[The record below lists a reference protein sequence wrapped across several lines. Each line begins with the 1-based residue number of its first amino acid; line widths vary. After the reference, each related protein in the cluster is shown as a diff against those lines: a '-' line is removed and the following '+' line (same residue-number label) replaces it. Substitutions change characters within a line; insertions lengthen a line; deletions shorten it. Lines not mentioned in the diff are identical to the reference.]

1 MKRYYNNNNLDK
13 DPIRSFTPNNMI
25 GFNQPINKLQD
36 DIIVNQITLNRPG
49 TNTSFDLTQ
58 MNQPINQLGL
68 KKNTPVFENF
78 GNIPQGG
85 MNKRNYHGNDIHK
98 TRTGTPNNGNDSSY
112 SLKSKGYHA
121 MDDPVINF
129 LPKNNSTTITPL
141 SNNHLNVTNYNNE
154 KHRFNNMSQEIFEKD
169 DEIQKYKNEVYQ
181 LQIELNHVKKEKS
194 SMISADTENKLLKD
208 KLNEHYE
215 ISRELTSAKHDLK
228 RIQLENKGNDDTI
241 ETLKSIIH
249 KQHIQ
254 IYSKQTQKT
263 NQIEFSES
271 DEEIESD
278 SDSYEETDTDSSGSD
293 TEDDQ
298 PIKKQQKKQ
307 PIKKQQKKQPLKQQK
322 KQPLK
327 QPKQQKP
334 VKRKDNIQEKIKEV
348 GIKPTTSPQFTVGSV
363 KKTYSNQS
371 LRNAMVKQNF
381 DPRKIDQ
388 TMIKMKIT
396 PNTKITKELLN
407 DFLNKL
413 K

>member
-1 MKRYYNNNNLDK
+1 MKRYYNNNNLDI
-13 DPIRSFTPNNMI
+13 DPIRSFTPNNML

-85 MNKRNYHGNDIHK
+85 MNKRNSHGN
-98 TRTGTPNNGNDSSY
+98 GNSSPY

-154 KHRFNNMSQEIFEKD
+154 KSRFNNMTQEIFEKD
-169 DEIQKYKNEVYQ
+169 EEIQKYKNEVYQ

-194 SMISADTENKLLKD
+194 SMISSDTENKLLKD

-215 ISRELTSAKHDLK
+215 ISRELTSAKHNLK

-263 NQIEFSES
+263 KQIEFSES

-278 SDSYEETDTDSSGSD
+278 SESESESESDS
-293 TEDDQ
+293 EDDQ
-298 PIKKQQKKQ
+298 PIKKQPKKQ
-307 PIKKQQKKQPLKQQK
+307 PIKKQPIKKQPIKKQPLKQT
-322 KQPLK
+322 
-327 QPKQQKP
+327 KP

-348 GIKPTTSPQFTVGSV
+348 GIKPTTSPQFTVGV
-363 KKTYSNQS
+363 KKKFYNEN
-371 LRNAMVKQNF
+371 LRNAMMKQNF

-396 PNTKITKELLN
+396 PQTKITKELLN
-407 DFLNKL
+407 DFLTAL

>member
-1 MKRYYNNNNLDK
+1 
-13 DPIRSFTPNNMI
+13 MI

-58 MNQPINQLGL
+58 MNQPLNHSGL

-85 MNKRNYHGNDIHK
+85 MNKRNSHGNETH
-98 TRTGTPNNGNDSSY
+98 TNRTGTTNNGNGSSY

-154 KHRFNNMSQEIFEKD
+154 KSRFNNMTHEIFEKD
-169 DEIQKYKNEVYQ
+169 EEIQKYKNEVYQ

-215 ISRELTSAKHDLK
+215 ISRELTSAKHNLK

-263 NQIEFSES
+263 KRIEFS
-271 DEEIESD
+271 ESD
-278 SDSYEETDTDSSGSD
+278 SDSYEETESDSSSSD

-298 PIKKQQKKQ
+298 PIKKQPIKKQ
-307 PIKKQQKKQPLKQQK
+307 PIKKQPIKKQPIKQK
-322 KQPLK
+322 KPL
-327 QPKQQKP
+327 KP
-334 VKRKDNIQEKIKEV
+334 VKRKDNIQEKVKEI
-348 GIKPTTSPQFTVGSV
+348 GIKPSTSPQFTVDV
-363 KKTYSNQS
+363 KKKYYNQN
-371 LRNAMVKQNF
+371 LRNAMMKQNF

-396 PNTKITKELLN
+396 PQTKITKELLN
-407 DFLNKL
+407 EFLEQL

>member
-1 MKRYYNNNNLDK
+1 MKRYYNNNNLDI
-13 DPIRSFTPNNMI
+13 DPIRSFTPNNML

-36 DIIVNQITLNRPG
+36 DIIVNQITLNQPG

-68 KKNTPVFENF
+68 KKNTPVLENF
-78 GNIPQGG
+78 GNIP
-85 MNKRNYHGNDIHK
+85 RDIYHNNGVHK
-98 TRTGTPNNGNDSSY
+98 NRMGVTNGNDSSY

-154 KHRFNNMSQEIFEKD
+154 KSRFNNMSQEIFEKD
-169 DEIQKYKNEVYQ
+169 EEIQKYKNEVYQ
-181 LQIELNHVKKEKS
+181 LQIELNHAKKEKS
-194 SMISADTENKLLKD
+194 SMISSDTENKLLKD

-215 ISRELTSAKHDLK
+215 ISRELTSTQHNLK
-228 RIQLENKGNDDTI
+228 RVQLENNGNDETI

-249 KQHIQ
+249 KQHVQ
-254 IYSKQTQKT
+254 LYSKQAQKT
-263 NQIEFSES
+263 NQIEISES

-278 SDSYEETDTDSSGSD
+278 SETDSSDSD
-293 TEDDQ
+293 SEDDLPLKQKQKQ
-298 PIKKQQKKQ
+298 PIKKQ
-307 PIKKQQKKQPLKQQK
+307 PIKKQPIKKQPIK
-322 KQPLK
+322 KQPIKK
-327 QPKQQKP
+327 QPKP

-348 GIKPTTSPQFTVGSV
+348 GIKPTTSPQFTVGV
-363 KKTYSNQS
+363 KKTFYNEN
-371 LRNAMVKQNF
+371 LRNAMMKQNF

-396 PNTKITKELLN
+396 PQTKITKELLN
-407 DFLNKL
+407 DFLTAL

>member
-1 MKRYYNNNNLDK
+1 MKRYYNNNNLDI

-36 DIIVNQITLNRPG
+36 DIIVNQITLNQPG

-68 KKNTPVFENF
+68 KKNTPVLENF
-78 GNIPQGG
+78 GNIP
-85 MNKRNYHGNDIHK
+85 RDIYHNNGVHK
-98 TRTGTPNNGNDSSY
+98 NRMGVTNGNDSSY

-154 KHRFNNMSQEIFEKD
+154 KSRFNNMSQEIFEKD
-169 DEIQKYKNEVYQ
+169 EEIQKYKNEVYQ

-194 SMISADTENKLLKD
+194 SMISSDTENKLLKD

-215 ISRELTSAKHDLK
+215 ISRELTSAKHNLK
-228 RIQLENKGNDDTI
+228 RIQLENNGNDDTI

-263 NQIEFSES
+263 KQIEFSES

-278 SDSYEETDTDSSGSD
+278 SESESESDTDS
-293 TEDDQ
+293 EDDS
-298 PIKKQQKKQ
+298 PIKKQ
-307 PIKKQQKKQPLKQQK
+307 PIKKQPIKKQPVK
-322 KQPLK
+322 KQPIKKQPVKK
-327 QPKQQKP
+327 QPKS

-348 GIKPTTSPQFTVGSV
+348 GIKPTTSPQFTVGV
-363 KKTYSNQS
+363 KKKFYNENI
-371 LRNAMVKQNF
+371 RNAMIKQKF

-388 TMIKMKIT
+388 TIIKMKIT
-396 PNTKITKELLN
+396 PQTKITKELLN
-407 DFLNKL
+407 DFLTAL

>member
-1 MKRYYNNNNLDK
+1 MKRYYNNNNLDI
-13 DPIRSFTPNNMI
+13 DPIRSFTPNNML

-58 MNQPINQLGL
+58 MNQSINQLGL

-85 MNKRNYHGNDIHK
+85 MNKRNSHGN
-98 TRTGTPNNGNDSSY
+98 GNSSPY

-154 KHRFNNMSQEIFEKD
+154 KSRFNNMTHEIFEKD
-169 DEIQKYKNEVYQ
+169 EEIQKYKNEVYQ

-194 SMISADTENKLLKD
+194 SMISSDTENKLLKD

-215 ISRELTSAKHDLK
+215 ISRELTSAKHNLK

-263 NQIEFSES
+263 KQIEFSES

-278 SDSYEETDTDSSGSD
+278 SESESESESDS
-293 TEDDQ
+293 EDDQ
-298 PIKKQQKKQ
+298 PIKKQPKKQPLKQPIKKQPKKQ
-307 PIKKQQKKQPLKQQK
+307 PIKKQPKKQPIKKQPLKQ
-322 KQPLK
+322 
-327 QPKQQKP
+327 P

-348 GIKPTTSPQFTVGSV
+348 GIKPTTSPQFTVGV
-363 KKTYSNQS
+363 KKKFYNEN
-371 LRNAMVKQNF
+371 LRNAMMKQNF

-396 PNTKITKELLN
+396 PQTKITKELVN
-407 DFLNKL
+407 DFLTAL

>member
-1 MKRYYNNNNLDK
+1 MKRYYNNNNLDI
-13 DPIRSFTPNNMI
+13 DPIRSFTPNNLI
-25 GFNQPINKLQD
+25 EFNQPINKLQD
-36 DIIVNQITLNRPG
+36 DIIVNQITLNNPG

-85 MNKRNYHGNDIHK
+85 MNKRNNHS
-98 TRTGTPNNGNDSSY
+98 NGNGSPY

-154 KHRFNNMSQEIFEKD
+154 KSRFNNMTQEIFEKD
-169 DEIQKYKNEVYQ
+169 EEIQKYKNEVYQ

-194 SMISADTENKLLKD
+194 SMISSDTENKLLKD

-215 ISRELTSAKHDLK
+215 ISRELTSAKHNLK
-228 RIQLENKGNDDTI
+228 RIQLENNGNDDTI

-263 NQIEFSES
+263 KRIEFSDS

-278 SDSYEETDTDSSGSD
+278 SDSYEETESDSSSSD

-298 PIKKQQKKQ
+298 PIKKQPIKKQ
-307 PIKKQQKKQPLKQQK
+307 PIKKQPIKKQPIK
-322 KQPLK
+322 KQPIKK
-327 QPKQQKP
+327 QPKP

-348 GIKPTTSPQFTVGSV
+348 GIKPTTSPQFTVGTN
-363 KKTYSNQS
+363 KKYYNQNI
-371 LRNAMVKQNF
+371 RNAMMKQNF

-388 TMIKMKIT
+388 TITKMKIT
-396 PNTKITKELLN
+396 PQTKITKELLN
-407 DFLNKL
+407 DFLNQL

>member
-1 MKRYYNNNNLDK
+1 MKRYYNNNNLDI
-13 DPIRSFTPNNMI
+13 DPIRSFTPNNML

-58 MNQPINQLGL
+58 MNQSINQLGL

-85 MNKRNYHGNDIHK
+85 MNKRNSHGN
-98 TRTGTPNNGNDSSY
+98 GSSSPY

-154 KHRFNNMSQEIFEKD
+154 KSRFNNMTHEIFEKD
-169 DEIQKYKNEVYQ
+169 EEIQKYKNEVYQ

-194 SMISADTENKLLKD
+194 SMISSDTENKLLKD

-215 ISRELTSAKHDLK
+215 ISRELTSAKHNLK

-263 NQIEFSES
+263 KQIEFSES

-278 SDSYEETDTDSSGSD
+278 SDSYEETESDSSGSD
-293 TEDDQ
+293 TEDDEPLKQ
-298 PIKKQQKKQ
+298 PIKKQPLKQPIKKQ
-307 PIKKQQKKQPLKQQK
+307 PIKKQPQKQPIK

-327 QPKQQKP
+327 QPI
-334 VKRKDNIQEKIKEV
+334 KRKDNIQEKIKEV
-348 GIKPTTSPQFTVGSV
+348 GIKPTTSPQFTVGV
-363 KKTYSNQS
+363 KKKFYNDN
-371 LRNAMVKQNF
+371 LRNAMMKQNF

-396 PNTKITKELLN
+396 PQTKITKELVN
-407 DFLNKL
+407 DFLTTL

>member
-1 MKRYYNNNNLDK
+1 MKRYYNNNNLDI
-13 DPIRSFTPNNMI
+13 DPIRSFTPNNML

-85 MNKRNYHGNDIHK
+85 MNKRNSHGN
-98 TRTGTPNNGNDSSY
+98 GNSSPY

-154 KHRFNNMSQEIFEKD
+154 KSRFNNMTQEIFEKD
-169 DEIQKYKNEVYQ
+169 EEIQKYKNEVYQ

-194 SMISADTENKLLKD
+194 SMISSDTENKLLKD

-215 ISRELTSAKHDLK
+215 ISRELTSAKHNLK

-263 NQIEFSES
+263 KQIEFSES

-278 SDSYEETDTDSSGSD
+278 SESESESESDS
-293 TEDDQ
+293 EDDQ
-298 PIKKQQKKQ
+298 PIKKQPKKQ
-307 PIKKQQKKQPLKQQK
+307 PIKKQPIKKQPLKQT
-322 KQPLK
+322 
-327 QPKQQKP
+327 KP

-348 GIKPTTSPQFTVGSV
+348 GIKPTTSPQFTVGV
-363 KKTYSNQS
+363 KKKFYNEN
-371 LRNAMVKQNF
+371 LRNAMMKQNF

-396 PNTKITKELLN
+396 PQTKITKELLN
-407 DFLNKL
+407 DFLTAL

>member
-1 MKRYYNNNNLDK
+1 M
-13 DPIRSFTPNNMI
+13 T
-25 GFNQPINKLQD
+25 
-36 DIIVNQITLNRPG
+36 
-49 TNTSFDLTQ
+49 
-58 MNQPINQLGL
+58 
-68 KKNTPVFENF
+68 
-78 GNIPQGG
+78 
-85 MNKRNYHGNDIHK
+85 
-98 TRTGTPNNGNDSSY
+98 
-112 SLKSKGYHA
+112 
-121 MDDPVINF
+121 
-129 LPKNNSTTITPL
+129 
-141 SNNHLNVTNYNNE
+141 
-154 KHRFNNMSQEIFEKD
+154 QEIFEKD
-169 DEIQKYKNEVYQ
+169 EEIQKYKNEVYQ

-215 ISRELTSAKHDLK
+215 ISRELTSAKHNLK

-263 NQIEFSES
+263 KQIEFSES

-307 PIKKQQKKQPLKQQK
+307 PIKKQPLKQQK

-327 QPKQQKP
+327 QQKKQKP

-363 KKTYSNQS
+363 KTYSNQS

-396 PNTKITKELLN
+396 PHTKITKELLN
-407 DFLNKL
+407 DFLKKL

>member
-1 MKRYYNNNNLDK
+1 MKRYYNNNNLDI
-13 DPIRSFTPNNMI
+13 DPIRSFTPNNML

-36 DIIVNQITLNRPG
+36 DIIVNQITLNNPG

-58 MNQPINQLGL
+58 MNQPINQSGF

-85 MNKRNYHGNDIHK
+85 MNKRNSHGN
-98 TRTGTPNNGNDSSY
+98 GNSSPY

-154 KHRFNNMSQEIFEKD
+154 KSRFNNMTQEIFEKD
-169 DEIQKYKNEVYQ
+169 EEIQKYKNEVYQ

-194 SMISADTENKLLKD
+194 SMISSDTENKLLKD

-215 ISRELTSAKHDLK
+215 ISRELTSAKHNLK

-263 NQIEFSES
+263 KQIEFSES

-278 SDSYEETDTDSSGSD
+278 SESESESDS
-293 TEDDQ
+293 EDDQ
-298 PIKKQQKKQ
+298 PIKKQPKKQPLKQPIKKQ
-307 PIKKQQKKQPLKQQK
+307 PIKKQPLKQTK
-322 KQPLK
+322 KQT
-327 QPKQQKP
+327 

-348 GIKPTTSPQFTVGSV
+348 GIRPTTSPQFTVGV
-363 KKTYSNQS
+363 KKKFYNEN
-371 LRNAMVKQNF
+371 LRNAMMKQNF

-396 PNTKITKELLN
+396 PQTKITKELLN
-407 DFLNKL
+407 DFLTAL

>member
-1 MKRYYNNNNLDK
+1 
-13 DPIRSFTPNNMI
+13 
-25 GFNQPINKLQD
+25 
-36 DIIVNQITLNRPG
+36 
-49 TNTSFDLTQ
+49 
-58 MNQPINQLGL
+58 
-68 KKNTPVFENF
+68 
-78 GNIPQGG
+78 

-154 KHRFNNMSQEIFEKD
+154 KSRFNNMTHEIFEKD
-169 DEIQKYKNEVYQ
+169 EEIQKYKNEVYQ

-194 SMISADTENKLLKD
+194 SMISSDTENKLLKD

-215 ISRELTSAKHDLK
+215 ISRELTSAKHNLK

-249 KQHIQ
+249 KQHVQ

-263 NQIEFSES
+263 KQIEFSES

-278 SDSYEETDTDSSGSD
+278 SDSYEETESDSSGSD
-293 TEDDQ
+293 TEDDE
-298 PIKKQQKKQ
+298 PLKQ
-307 PIKKQQKKQPLKQQK
+307 PIK

-327 QPKQQKP
+327 QPI
-334 VKRKDNIQEKIKEV
+334 KRKDNIQEKIKEV
-348 GIKPTTSPQFTVGSV
+348 GIKPTTSPQFTVGV
-363 KKTYSNQS
+363 KKKFYNEN
-371 LRNAMVKQNF
+371 LRNAMMKQNF

-396 PNTKITKELLN
+396 PQTKITKELVN
-407 DFLNKL
+407 DFLTTL

>member
-1 MKRYYNNNNLDK
+1 MNN
-13 DPIRSFTPNNMI
+13 
-25 GFNQPINKLQD
+25 
-36 DIIVNQITLNRPG
+36 
-49 TNTSFDLTQ
+49 
-58 MNQPINQLGL
+58 
-68 KKNTPVFENF
+68 
-78 GNIPQGG
+78 
-85 MNKRNYHGNDIHK
+85 RNYHGNDIHK
-98 TRTGTPNNGNDSSY
+98 TRTGTPNNGIDSSY

-169 DEIQKYKNEVYQ
+169 EEIQKYKNEVYQ

-215 ISRELTSAKHDLK
+215 ISRELTSAKHNLK

-241 ETLKSIIH
+241 EKLKSIIH

-254 IYSKQTQKT
+254 IYSKQTHKT

-307 PIKKQQKKQPLKQQK
+307 PIKKQQKKQPIKQPKQQK
-322 KQPLK
+322 K